1 MKIIKVL
8 LMLLC
13 SLSIFSQGES
23 DFFIK
28 GADVSMLKQLEDN
41 GAKFYDENNKELDC
55 VEILKNNGVNY
66 IRIRTWVN
74 PTDEKGVLLG
84 GGNNDKET
92 TIYLV
97 EKAKKMGLKVLLDF
111 HYSDFW
117 ADPAKQFKPKDW
129 ENLTGKEL
137 EDTLYNYTKDLL
149 LELKNK
155 GISPDMVQIGNELN
169 GGMVWPNGKTWV
181 QGNEKIGGY
190 EIFSNL
196 LKAGI
201 KATKETTPDAKIMIH
216 LADGG
221 DNELYRRVFDEITKR
236 GVEFDIISL
245 SFYPYWHG
253 TFNDLQKNL
262 NDISK
267 RYNKD
272 VIVVEIAYA
281 YTLNDGDGFSNI
293 FGANEEI
300 TGGHNAS
307 VESQMTVIRKVMST
321 LANVPNNRGKGF
333 FYWEPD
339 WIPKKNV
346 GWKAGEGN
354 GWENQAMFDFKGKAL
369 PSLKVFNEEPKKTLE
384 KSTVQKVNDIEIK
397 TYINEDLKLPAEIDG
412 FMANGAIEKVVI
424 KWDKVDSKKLK
435 KANDFTVN
443 GQVVDS
449 NIKVKAKINVSSAKN
464 FIDDNSFESGDI
476 WKNTKWILED
486 KKNSLQIEKNK
497 ANVLDGAISISYWKD
512 SNFEFKIYQKI
523 TGLENGTYKLQV
535 WSMGEKGG
543 KTLNLFAK
551 SKDNEL
557 KKNIVDTGWS
567 KWNKFEITNIE
578 VNNGELIIGVEGN
591 CISGDWGKLDNFELI
606 KTK

>member
-169 GGMVWPNGKTWV
+169 GGMVWPNGKTWI

-190 EIFSNL
+190 EVFSNL
-196 LKAGI
+196 LNPCFI
-201 KATKETTPDAKIMIH
+201 S
-216 LADGG
+216 
-221 DNELYRRVFDEITKR
+221 FFEI
-236 GVEFDIISL
+236 F
-245 SFYPYWHG
+245 
-253 TFNDLQKNL
+253 
-262 NDISK
+262 
-267 RYNKD
+267 
-272 VIVVEIAYA
+272 
-281 YTLNDGDGFSNI
+281 
-293 FGANEEI
+293 
-300 TGGHNAS
+300 
-307 VESQMTVIRKVMST
+307 
-321 LANVPNNRGKGF
+321 
-333 FYWEPD
+333 
-339 WIPKKNV
+339 
-346 GWKAGEGN
+346 
-354 GWENQAMFDFKGKAL
+354 
-369 PSLKVFNEEPKKTLE
+369 
-384 KSTVQKVNDIEIK
+384 
-397 TYINEDLKLPAEIDG
+397 
-412 FMANGAIEKVVI
+412 
-424 KWDKVDSKKLK
+424 
-435 KANDFTVN
+435 
-443 GQVVDS
+443 
-449 NIKVKAKINVSSAKN
+449 
-464 FIDDNSFESGDI
+464 
-476 WKNTKWILED
+476 
-486 KKNSLQIEKNK
+486 
-497 ANVLDGAISISYWKD
+497 
-512 SNFEFKIYQKI
+512 
-523 TGLENGTYKLQV
+523 
-535 WSMGEKGG
+535 KGG
-543 KTLNLFAK
+543 KN
-551 SKDNEL
+551 
-557 KKNIVDTGWS
+557 
-567 KWNKFEITNIE
+567 
-578 VNNGELIIGVEGN
+578 LIIFFPDLRTKTLFLSAKFIISSN
-591 CISGDWGKLDNFELI
+591 FFSSFNTSPCIKPKPVFFEKISL
-606 KTK
+606 